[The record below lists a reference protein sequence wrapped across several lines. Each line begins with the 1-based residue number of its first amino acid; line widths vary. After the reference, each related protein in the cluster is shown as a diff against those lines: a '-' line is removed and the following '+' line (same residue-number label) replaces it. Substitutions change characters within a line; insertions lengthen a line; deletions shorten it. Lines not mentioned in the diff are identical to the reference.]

1 MTPEIKLIMNK
12 AEKEDERLY
21 VLLMELGG
29 KVDRLVEDV
38 ASFEETRQMILNH
51 IRGEETIL
59 EEFKAAFPGGDPKGH
74 RIYHEE
80 VISQVKAKKE
90 FWNKLAFELAK
101 YGLIAFVGWM
111 VIQLWHGA
119 LQGPVK

>member
-1 MTPEIKLIMNK
+1 MNPELKLMMNK
-12 AEKEDERLY
+12 AEGEDDRLFK
-21 VLLMELGG
+21 LLMELGG

-51 IRGEETIL
+51 IRGEDSVL
-59 EEFKAAFPGGDPKGH
+59 EEFRNAFPGGDPNGH
-74 RIYHEE
+74 RVYHEE

-101 YGLIAFVGWM
+101 YGLIGFVGWM
-111 VIQLWHGA
+111 IIQLWHGV
-119 LQGPVK
+119 LVGPK